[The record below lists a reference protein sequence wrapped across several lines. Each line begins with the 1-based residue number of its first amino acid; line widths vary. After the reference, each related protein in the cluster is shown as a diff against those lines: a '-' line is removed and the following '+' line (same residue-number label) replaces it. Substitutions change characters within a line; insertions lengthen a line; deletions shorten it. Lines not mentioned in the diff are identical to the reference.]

1 MTSNTLTWNSEGRK
15 RSPTAGID
23 WSPDGKHLLV
33 THTGDDDGWE
43 LSVFNVQN
51 HKLEKREGIK
61 QSRSSVLFSEVPL
74 IRPDGKGFLAESAA
88 RTGGVMDL
96 HFVEWSGKQHRL
108 KEDESFKE
116 FHNRFIA
123 LQSAG
128 KLGQSHLERMRT
140 FWMLPLPQGRWEK
153 QVAVIAIENG
163 EIRIDTEKHTVTF
176 RKNEKSAKH
185 RKTLSADNVY
195 REVTLFGGRFSV
207 RAIGYNPT
215 RDGRDSTVRFQL
227 VDSKTKRKTF
237 LSGHSSGWPGR
248 FLSLSP
254 DGKFVVI
261 TIIKPTYASG
271 NSPPLTMKLIDYK
284 GKLLTTFEIK

>member
-1 MTSNTLTWNSEGRK
+1 M
-15 RSPTAGID
+15 
-23 WSPDGKHLLV
+23 
-33 THTGDDDGWE
+33 
-43 LSVFNVQN
+43 
-51 HKLEKREGIK
+51 
-61 QSRSSVLFSEVPL
+61 
-74 IRPDGKGFLAESAA
+74 
-88 RTGGVMDL
+88 
-96 HFVEWSGKQHRL
+96 
-108 KEDESFKE
+108 
-116 FHNRFIA
+116 
-123 LQSAG
+123 
-128 KLGQSHLERMRT
+128 
-140 FWMLPLPQGRWEK
+140 
-153 QVAVIAIENG
+153 
-163 EIRIDTEKHTVTF
+163 TF

-261 TIIKPTYASG
+261 TIVKPTYASG